1 MIYTCQITITL
12 MMVGEHNDISSLF
25 TNYLL
30 LSNHHCSY
38 NGREHN
44 DISKLCVIY
53 LHVFFLSVSDGRD
66 HNDVTE
72 YKFNIRLLPVNNLP
86 PSFSTPKTIVK
97 VTQGGVVPIGR
108 SVVTVNDPDT
118 PTNDIVLTLA
128 EAPQA
133 GQFEKI
139 FKNSKIVLRK
149 GKSIRLVI
157 NDFCLFLKIKCS

>member
-1 MIYTCQITITL
+1 
-12 MMVGEHNDISSLF
+12 
-25 TNYLL
+25 
-30 LSNHHCSY
+30 
-38 NGREHN
+38 
-44 DISKLCVIY
+44 
-53 LHVFFLSVSDGRD
+53 
-66 HNDVTE
+66 
-72 YKFNIRLLPVNNLP
+72 
-86 PSFSTPKTIVK
+86 VK